1 VLYSFYFYPARLW
14 TVRRAGSGA
23 SSGAGRWWVMRRVV
37 ASDAKTDWMIVVQAI
52 AVLLEEADCGVHRG
66 FSGGAGRSTPLR
78 SERVRRGA
86 KHPGCPSGYRLKTE
100 SRSNYSGRCE
110 GNGRWWDEAE
120 VAWRNGRG
128 QRLRGLPPPD
138 LSSSNLPMK
147 RVALAMAH
155 LDHDRTNNHLR
166 NLKALCQRC
175 HMIHDRE
182 EHLRRRART
191 YRARRAFGDLFA
203 GPY

>member
-1 VLYSFYFYPARLW
+1 MYEW
-14 TVRRAGSGA
+14 
-23 SSGAGRWWVMRRVV
+23 
-37 ASDAKTDWMIVVQAI
+37 I
-52 AVLLEEADCGVHRG
+52 AVIRAADTAARWHAHQRRKGADQEPYINHLLPLRTMWRA
-66 FSGGAGRSTPLR
+66 SGGAGRLTPLR

-155 LDHDRTNNHLR
+155 LDHDPTNDHPR

-191 YRARRAFGDLFA
+191 CRARRAFGDLFA